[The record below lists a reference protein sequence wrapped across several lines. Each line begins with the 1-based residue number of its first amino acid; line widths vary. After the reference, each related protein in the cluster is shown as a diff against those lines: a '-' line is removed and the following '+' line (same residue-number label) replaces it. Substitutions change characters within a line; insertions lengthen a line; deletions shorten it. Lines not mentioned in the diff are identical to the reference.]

1 MASEMRT
8 ANDPGTISRAQ
19 EVVDALKDA
28 ESRDDLWDLE
38 KHATGWL
45 DALLTEGLID
55 RPEYDRLTKSM
66 NLISV
71 TMRHAADGIEL
82 GAAGRGEGQ

>member
-1 MASEMRT
+1 MR
-8 ANDPGTISRAQ
+8 APNDPRTISRAQ
-19 EVVDALKDA
+19 EVVDALKGA

-45 DALLTEGLID
+45 DALHTEGLID
-55 RPEYDRLTKSM
+55 RPEYDRLTTAM

-71 TMRHAADGIEL
+71 TTRHGWDGMEIQPC
-82 GAAGRGEGQ
+82 R